1 MLAFRRITLE
11 AIITM
16 ANPLLLPLLT
26 WAKKLRFPTLFWLMA
41 TLFAIDLVVPDLV
54 PGLDEIL
61 LGLGTLLFAS
71 WKSRKQPPPLEQSN
85 HNAG

>member
-1 MLAFRRITLE
+1 
-11 AIITM
+11 M

-41 TLFAIDLVVPDLV
+41 TLFAVDLVVPDLV
-54 PGLDEIL
+54 PGIDEIL

-71 WKSRKQPPPLEQSN
+71 WKNRKQPPPLEQQPDKR
-85 HNAG
+85 NAS